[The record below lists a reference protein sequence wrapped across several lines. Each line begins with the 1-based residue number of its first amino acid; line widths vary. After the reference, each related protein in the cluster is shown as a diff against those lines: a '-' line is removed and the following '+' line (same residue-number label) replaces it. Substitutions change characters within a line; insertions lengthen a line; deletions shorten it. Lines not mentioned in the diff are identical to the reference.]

1 MENAS
6 KALIIAG
13 AVLIS
18 ILLIAFGVA
27 MINAAQAPI
36 DRSTESTAQQEA
48 QIFNAKFSS
57 YAGTRVSGSNVRSL
71 LGIINTNNAQSSN
84 PITVTLNGTAIDD
97 DKVGAQIGGIVST
110 KTYNV
115 SFGYDGETGF
125 INTATITVN

>member
-13 AVLIS
+13 AVLIA

-36 DRSTESTAQQEA
+36 DQATGATSQQEA

-57 YAGTRVSGSNVRSL
+57 YAGSRVSGSNVRSL

-84 PITVTLNGTAIDD
+84 PFAVTIGTNAVANDQ
-97 DKVGAQIGGIVST
+97 VGAQISTIVTT

-115 SFGYDGETGF
+115 TFQYDVTTGF
-125 INTATITVN
+125 INAVTIKVN